1 MHKKDSA
8 RRLIL
13 VGIESTGIG
22 TLVSSSCFFFFLNP
36 IRVSILTDLV
46 SSRTKSKFSCL
57 KKYAS
62 S

>member
-22 TLVSSSCFFFFLNP
+22 TLVSSSCFFFFKTQY
-36 IRVSILTDLV
+36 VSQ
-46 SSRTKSKFSCL
+46 S
-57 KKYAS
+57 
-62 S
+62 